1 MSILSLA
8 LVSLLTLGSYA
19 QDSPDST
26 TAATQP
32 ASSLFQT
39 DTAEELPDVQE
50 RLLALASEAARR
62 MPDQPHLKTKA
73 RLQEQVALQA
83 QGLGKLAIA
92 EAEVEAIGNW
102 RRSLGYASL
111 ALGAANSGREQ
122 RAHEL
127 LALAGEGEILK
138 GQDQAQGWRRERIL
152 ATVAL
157 AYLALGDEAQASEV
171 SADVAPAESRR
182 LDLRRTQGLSLE
194 ECAQYLVEVQA
205 IAKIGEFEQ
214 LRTSLLACVSLYGEH
229 YTQVEMR
236 EQLAAAVR
244 DAWHVMPVAFRIELL
259 LGMALAAK
267 DNDDKKTGSSLLAE
281 VDEVLGAHEWSQPQL
296 YLPLLAEV
304 AAARFAM
311 GDGPRALQL
320 VAQGQAA
327 FQADVGRVANI
338 YHARA
343 MRPLAEVLVKMG
355 ETKRALAVF
364 DTVLDL
370 GQANPNS
377 RPRAEDFVAT
387 CCALADSGLVP
398 SDALWSKLEKI
409 KAGLGAPW

>member
-1 MSILSLA
+1 MSISSLA
-8 LVSLLTLGSYA
+8 LIFLLALGSTA

-26 TAATQP
+26 TAATRP
-32 ASSLFQT
+32 APSSGQT
-39 DTAEELPDVQE
+39 NGTEELPDVQE
-50 RLLALASEAARR
+50 RLLAMASEAVRR
-62 MPDQPHLKTKA
+62 MPDLPHLKTKS

-83 QGLGKLAIA
+83 LDLGKLAIA

-102 RRSLGYASL
+102 RRSLGYAYL
-111 ALGAANSGREQ
+111 ALGAANSGQEQ
-122 RAHEL
+122 RAQEL
-127 LALAGEGEILK
+127 LALAGEGEILE

-152 ATVAL
+152 ATMAL
-157 AYLALGDEAQASEV
+157 TYVVLGDQAQASQV

-182 LDLRRTQGLSLE
+182 LDLRRTKGLSLE
-194 ECAQYLVEVQA
+194 ECSKYLIEVRA
-205 IAKIGEFEQ
+205 IAKVGEFEQ

-229 YTQVEMR
+229 FAQVEMR

-244 DAWHVMPVAFRIELL
+244 DAWHVMPVAFRVELL

-267 DNDDKKTGSSLLAE
+267 EHGDVKAGSSLLAE
-281 VDEVLGAHEWSQPQL
+281 VDEILGAHEWSQPQL
-296 YLPLLAEV
+296 FLPLLAEV

-364 DTVLDL
+364 ETVLDL